1 METPAASTTD
11 FDGLTTR
18 YTGPVAQQYDARRAG
33 TAKWQKEQDLVE
45 RILRQLPPGSSVVD
59 IPVGTG
65 RFLPVYRQ
73 LGIAA
78 TGMDVSPDMLAR
90 AREKCGE
97 AALRLSDIRRIDASD
112 GEYDAAVCVRFLNW
126 VDAAALTA
134 AVGELARVSRQH
146 VVLSVR
152 CHVPVPRTSLYRRF
166 RQQWARR
173 RQPRQGQL
181 IVHDRPIVQEA
192 FRRAGL
198 LVVSAERVEASPS
211 GSEYCIYHL
220 TRPVN

>member
-1 METPAASTTD
+1 MPTPAASTTD
-11 FDGLTTR
+11 FEGLTTR

-45 RILRQLPPGSSVVD
+45 RILSQFPPGSSVVD

-73 LGIAA
+73 LGITA
-78 TGMDVSPDMLAR
+78 TGLDVSADMLAR
-90 AREKCGE
+90 ARERCGN

-134 AVGELARVSRQH
+134 AIGELARVSRHH

-152 CHVPVPRTSLYRRF
+152 CHVPIPRTSLDRRF

-173 RQPRQGQL
+173 RQPQQGQL
-181 IVHDRPIVQEA
+181 IVHDSRVVQEA
-192 FRRAGL
+192 CRRAGL
-198 LVVSAERVEASPS
+198 HAVSKERVEASPN

-220 TRPVN
+220 AKAVS